1 MAGLFDKLRR
11 KVRKSTGQEEP
22 YEREGTGEGKRMQ
35 EALDRAEGEST
46 AEKIAREY
54 NELMKKKKK
63 KD

>member
-1 MAGLFDKLRR
+1 MSFFDKLR
-11 KVRKSTGQEEP
+11 KKIRKSTGQEEP
-22 YEREGTGEGKRMQ
+22 FERREGEEKPYH

-54 NELMKKKKK
+54 NELQKKKKKK